1 MSDSDFC
8 LLSGDSYSFD
18 APKGIESKVYEQ
30 LRPSTVKVLH
40 GQSFGSGIVLDQ
52 QEHVVTDGHV
62 ALHRHLQ
69 VQTPNGPLDA
79 FLEKLNVV
87 DDVAVLSVPGLSKSG
102 FLPAKLKL
110 DQLPPENNFRTI

>member
-69 VQTPNGPLDA
+69 V
-79 FLEKLNVV
+79 
-87 DDVAVLSVPGLSKSG
+87 
-102 FLPAKLKL
+102 
-110 DQLPPENNFRTI
+110 